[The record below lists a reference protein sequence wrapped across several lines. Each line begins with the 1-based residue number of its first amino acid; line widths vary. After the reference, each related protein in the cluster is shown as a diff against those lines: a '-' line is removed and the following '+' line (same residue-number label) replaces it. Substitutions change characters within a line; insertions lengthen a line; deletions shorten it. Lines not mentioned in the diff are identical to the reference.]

1 MISPQYEFVSGR
13 MAEFQAQAATA
24 SRAHRLA
31 AARRAAHRAEK
42 AARRAARLDAA
53 LF

>member
-13 MAEFQAQAATA
+13 MADFQAQAVTA

-31 AARRAAHRAEK
+31 AARRANRRAEK
-42 AARRAARLDAA
+42 AARHAARMDAA
-53 LF
+53 VF

>member
-1 MISPQYEFVSGR
+1 MINPHYVSGR
-13 MAEFQAQAATA
+13 MAELQAQAVTA

-42 AARRAARLDAA
+42 AVRRAARLDAA
-53 LF
+53 VF